1 MAISIFPDKVV
12 AINQHLIIQD
22 SRWKPCLSDY
32 DGSRVEGSTQAAEF
46 VYLGEN
52 ASGIDG

>member
-1 MAISIFPDKVV
+1 MAFGGRYSPAMVRIREFMKI
-12 AINQHLIIQD
+12 
-22 SRWKPCLSDY
+22 SDY
-32 DGSRVEGSTQAAEF
+32 DGGIVEGSTQAAEF